1 MLQKTIQ
8 TLSVQGFPQVLRTW
22 GRGRGSAPPLPPV
35 GEALQN
41 LMGGGLK
48 SIQGGAWEGLKMLS
62 RNTCEGVH
70 LIVELP
76 AISLQAFKFTK
87 MNFFTHTFQG
97 F

>member
-41 LMGGGLK
+41 LMGGGGLSQYMGEHGRDLK
-48 SIQGGAWEGLKMLS
+48 CCQEILVKEF
-62 RNTCEGVH
+62 
-70 LIVELP
+70 I
-76 AISLQAFKFTK
+76 
-87 MNFFTHTFQG
+87 
-97 F
+97 